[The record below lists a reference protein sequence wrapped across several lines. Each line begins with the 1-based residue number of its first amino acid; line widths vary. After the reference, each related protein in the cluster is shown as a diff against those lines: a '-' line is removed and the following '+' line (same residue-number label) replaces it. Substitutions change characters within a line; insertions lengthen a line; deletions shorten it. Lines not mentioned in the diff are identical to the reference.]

1 MIGPFFVFVFK
12 SGIVLLAL
20 LLIYKWLLS
29 GDKQPVFNRVLLLSF
44 YLIAPVAV
52 TIMDMHPW
60 TGDAMSIEIPS
71 TGDIEIHIGDNNT
84 AGHAETSGSPL
95 WATAAL
101 LTWIAGMAAVC
112 AMTAVCGVRIRRLI
126 KHGERVRYAGH
137 TVVITDNG
145 SVAPFSIRGTIVMSR
160 KDYDEAADVIIT
172 HELRHIGRCHW
183 IDLCIAR
190 IAIILCWYNPA
201 AWLMADE
208 LRAVHEYDADSA
220 VLSSGVD
227 ARRYQMLLIKKAVG
241 RSFPAIAN
249 SLNHSNLKK
258 RITMMLKS
266 KQSKG
271 RRWRALALAPAIA
284 AVLMA
289 GNIPAVADAMA
300 TAGKASLPA
309 VTYSKVT
316 KKAAESKTESGTAQK
331 KRTVTTTTTYNSN
344 TDANTAVQTST
355 VITVN
360 GETVNIKDNPKFYIN
375 GEEASADEM
384 AAIDYRKVTE
394 IKVDQGSDQPTISI
408 SLDQKAEN
416 KETKV
421 VLPQF
426 PGGEAA
432 MYKWICDNIKYPDTD
447 AAKKIKD
454 TVRTVV
460 RFTVTAEG
468 KITNIELIRSAE
480 LPEFNEETL
489 RLAKSLP
496 DFIPA
501 RKDGKPI
508 EATYAIPVTYKAM

>member
-1 MIGPFFVFVFK
+1 M
-12 SGIVLLAL
+12 
-20 LLIYKWLLS
+20 
-29 GDKQPVFNRVLLLSF
+29 
-44 YLIAPVAV
+44 
-52 TIMDMHPW
+52 
-60 TGDAMSIEIPS
+60 
-71 TGDIEIHIGDNNT
+71 
-84 AGHAETSGSPL
+84 
-95 WATAAL
+95 
-101 LTWIAGMAAVC
+101 
-112 AMTAVCGVRIRRLI
+112 
-126 KHGERVRYAGH
+126 
-137 TVVITDNG
+137 
-145 SVAPFSIRGTIVMSR
+145 
-160 KDYDEAADVIIT
+160 
-172 HELRHIGRCHW
+172 
-183 IDLCIAR
+183 
-190 IAIILCWYNPA
+190 
-201 AWLMADE
+201 
-208 LRAVHEYDADSA
+208 
-220 VLSSGVD
+220 
-227 ARRYQMLLIKKAVG
+227 
-241 RSFPAIAN
+241 
-249 SLNHSNLKK
+249 
-258 RITMMLKS
+258 
-266 KQSKG
+266 
-271 RRWRALALAPAIA
+271 
-284 AVLMA
+284 
-289 GNIPAVADAMA
+289 
-300 TAGKASLPA
+300 
-309 VTYSKVT
+309 
-316 KKAAESKTESGTAQK
+316 
-331 KRTVTTTTTYNSN
+331 
-344 TDANTAVQTST
+344 QTST

>member
-1 MIGPFFVFVFK
+1 
-12 SGIVLLAL
+12 
-20 LLIYKWLLS
+20 
-29 GDKQPVFNRVLLLSF
+29 
-44 YLIAPVAV
+44 
-52 TIMDMHPW
+52 
-60 TGDAMSIEIPS
+60 
-71 TGDIEIHIGDNNT
+71 
-84 AGHAETSGSPL
+84 
-95 WATAAL
+95 
-101 LTWIAGMAAVC
+101 
-112 AMTAVCGVRIRRLI
+112 
-126 KHGERVRYAGH
+126 
-137 TVVITDNG
+137 
-145 SVAPFSIRGTIVMSR
+145 
-160 KDYDEAADVIIT
+160 
-172 HELRHIGRCHW
+172 
-183 IDLCIAR
+183 
-190 IAIILCWYNPA
+190 
-201 AWLMADE
+201 
-208 LRAVHEYDADSA
+208 
-220 VLSSGVD
+220 
-227 ARRYQMLLIKKAVG
+227 
-241 RSFPAIAN
+241 
-249 SLNHSNLKK
+249 
-258 RITMMLKS
+258 MMLKS

-360 GETVNIKDNPKFYIN
+360 GETVNIKDNPKFHIN

>member
-1 MIGPFFVFVFK
+1 MTGQIFVFVFK
-12 SGIVLLAL
+12 AGIVLLAL

-112 AMTAVCGVRIRRLI
+112 VMTAVCGVRIRRLI